1 MKIRLSDQSLRLRL
15 SADDIEL
22 FEKQGFIRYALV
34 IGKQALRIRLQLV
47 RELFEISAA
56 LAENEITVNLKE
68 TALKELKNERGI
80 SERQQQ
86 DDGELFILIE
96 KDGPCKH

>member
-1 MKIRLSDQSLRLRL
+1 MKIRLSDQSLRVRL

-22 FEKQGFIRYALV
+22 FEKQGSIRYALV

-68 TALKELKNERGI
+68 TALKELKNERSI
-80 SERQQQ
+80 SERQKQ
-86 DDGELFILIE
+86 DGGELSILIE